1 MLDWVLSV
9 KPQDESFDSLFNDL
23 MLEDY
28 NAKAETG
35 GLSAMT
41 VSLINSG
48 YDRVG
53 AEAAVDA
60 DIDSNDQKTEE
71 TLKKMRDFYGE

>member
-1 MLDWVLSV
+1 MLDWVLSF
-9 KPQDESFDSLFNDL
+9 KPQGESFDELFNDL

-35 GLSAMT
+35 GLNPVT

-60 DIDSNDQKTEE
+60 DIDNNDQKTEE
-71 TLKKMRDFYGE
+71 TLKNMREFYGE